1 VFLDHFTTTWIQIDG
16 RAVDY
21 IATDCSAAGRRCPAP
36 ENPTDLCQCALR
48 ARPQRGFTI
57 HEVLRLCYGSA
68 DSGDGRAF
76 PGTATQMLPNFKIVI
91 GGVLIFVLL
100 FAVTGAGVVTPQVYT
115 RIGAMPEI
123 GRPLMQRV
131 MADESAQL
139 STALRRGDEV
149 RQRELATL
157 VAISVPQ
164 AAPDP
169 DEAAMNERAQDEKSD
184 GVAEPIA
191 AANASTSAAPPS
203 GGLDS
208 IAATPA
214 VSTAKGELVAATAA
228 APAARPTGAA
238 AALILDADQA
248 KPTANAL
255 PQAGP
260 ASRQGAL
267 DADLA
272 KSGDGTHSANSD
284 APKSDVPKR
293 RHRIAA
299 HARKRLAAVH
309 RARQAAPAP
318 NSTPAFNPFGPTAF
332 QSHF

>member
-1 VFLDHFTTTWIQIDG
+1 MDLLI
-16 RAVDY
+16 RAM
-21 IATDCSAAGRRCPAP
+21 
-36 ENPTDLCQCALR
+36 
-48 ARPQRGFTI
+48 
-57 HEVLRLCYGSA
+57 
-68 DSGDGRAF
+68 RAF

-100 FAVTGAGVVTPQVYT
+100 FAVTGAGIVTPQTYT

-131 MADESAQL
+131 IADESAQL
-139 STALRRGDEV
+139 STALRRGDEA
-149 RQRELATL
+149 RQHELAAL

-169 DEAAMNERAQDEKSD
+169 DEPAMIERAEDEKSD
-184 GVAEPIA
+184 GAAEPM
-191 AANASTSAAPPS
+191 ANANALPSAAPPS

-208 IAATPA
+208 IAATPPA
-214 VSTAKGELVAATAA
+214 SSAKGELVATIVAA
-228 APAARPTGAA
+228 PTAPAARPTAAA

-255 PQAGP
+255 PQAGL

-272 KSGDGTHSANSD
+272 KSSDGSQSANSD
-284 APKSDVPKR
+284 APKR

-299 HARKRLAAVH
+299 NARKRLAAAR

-318 NSTPAFNPFGPTAF
+318 NSSPAFNPFGPTAF

>member
-1 VFLDHFTTTWIQIDG
+1 MDLLI
-16 RAVDY
+16 RAM
-21 IATDCSAAGRRCPAP
+21 
-36 ENPTDLCQCALR
+36 
-48 ARPQRGFTI
+48 
-57 HEVLRLCYGSA
+57 
-68 DSGDGRAF
+68 RAF

-100 FAVTGAGVVTPQVYT
+100 FAVTGAGIVTPQTYT

-131 MADESAQL
+131 IADESAQL
-139 STALRRGDEV
+139 STALRRGDEA

-157 VAISVPQ
+157 VAITVPQ

-169 DEAAMNERAQDEKSD
+169 DEPAMIERAQDEKAD
-184 GVAEPIA
+184 EAAEPIA
-191 AANASTSAAPPS
+191 AANASPSAAPPS

-208 IAATPA
+208 IAATPPA
-214 VSTAKGELVAATAA
+214 SSAKEELVAAIAA
-228 APAARPTGAA
+228 APAARPTAAA

-272 KSGDGTHSANSD
+272 KSSDGSHPANSD
-284 APKSDVPKR
+284 APKR

-299 HARKRLAAVH
+299 HTRKRSAVAR

-318 NSTPAFNPFGPTAF
+318 NSSPAFNPFGPTAF

>member
-1 VFLDHFTTTWIQIDG
+1 VFLDHFTATWIRIDG
-16 RAVDY
+16 RAGDVPVPKN
-21 IATDCSAAGRRCPAP
+21 PA
-36 ENPTDLCQCALR
+36 DLSQCAVK

-57 HEVLRLCYGSA
+57 HEALRLCYGSA
-68 DSGDGRAF
+68 DSGEARAF
-76 PGTATQMLPNFKIVI
+76 PGTARQMLPNFKIVI

-100 FAVTGAGVVTPQVYT
+100 FAVTGAGVVTPQTYT

-131 MADESAQL
+131 IADESAQL

-149 RQRELATL
+149 RQHELATL
-157 VAISVPQ
+157 VAIPVPQ

-169 DEAAMNERAQDEKSD
+169 DEPVMIERAEDEKS
-184 GVAEPIA
+184 AIESIA

-208 IAATPA
+208 TAATPP
-214 VSTAKGELVAATAA
+214 VSSAKGELVAATAA
-228 APAARPTGAA
+228 APSAPAARPTAAA

-248 KPTANAL
+248 TPAADAL

-272 KSGDGTHSANSD
+272 KSSDGSHSAN
-284 APKSDVPKR
+284 SDVPKR
-293 RHRIAA
+293 RYRIAA
-299 HARKRLAAVH
+299 HARKRLAAAR

-318 NSTPAFNPFGPTAF
+318 NSSPAFNPFGPTAF
-332 QSHF
+332 SIALLVPTASSNC